1 MDYHEGVFAATECR
15 DAKFSQADYQILESR
30 INQRAGETIHTGR
43 QLQLIEAAKA
53 EINAAI
59 SHAGFAAPQVPA
71 APVRFRAL
79 RGYPPQSR
87 ARRAGRRPA
96 AGPASPPPHCSY
108 H

>member
-59 SHAGFAAPQVPA
+59 SHAGCAAPQLQA
-71 APVRFRAL
+71 ALVRFDAL
-79 RGYPPQSR
+79 RRSTPHNRMGGVVGKR
-87 ARRAGRRPA
+87 GDRRL
-96 AGPASPPPHCSY
+96 
-108 H
+108 